1 MTLSFIHSG
10 MCINDVE
17 SSLYRLNKNVGVH
30 LLFLSLSST
39 ARRFYNEI
47 LDLRLNICLYYLLLI
62 FNVED
67 NVLNNTFEKCKTKPM
82 LSECLTIQPF
92 EHLIHKQPYTI
103 DMLFA
108 SFMLERFIEST
119 HTYRI
124 GYND

>member
-1 MTLSFIHSG
+1 MTLSFIHSS
-10 MCINDVE
+10 MCTNDVE

-30 LLFLSLSST
+30 LLFLSLSI

-47 LDLRLNICLYYLLLI
+47 LDLRLNICLCYLLLI

-67 NVLNNTFEKCKTKPM
+67 DVLNNTFEKCKTKPM
-82 LSECLTIQPF
+82 LSECRTIQPF
-92 EHLIHKQPYTI
+92 EHLIHKQRYTI
-103 DMLFA
+103 DMLFE